1 MSWKKPLLIAAWSLT
16 ALAWLIQIPVFLFIE
31 EQKTLLLSLGGA
43 AVMTELAIYATA
55 GLLGMTLLESRKK
68 IWNTIKAVLTQK
80 GPETRSLD

>member
-1 MSWKKPLLIAAWSLT
+1 MSWKKPVLIAAWSLA